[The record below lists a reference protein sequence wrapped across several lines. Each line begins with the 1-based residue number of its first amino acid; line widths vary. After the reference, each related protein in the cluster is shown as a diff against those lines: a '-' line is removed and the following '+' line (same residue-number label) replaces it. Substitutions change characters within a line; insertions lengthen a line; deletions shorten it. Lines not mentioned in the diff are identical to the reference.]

1 MIIIVHIYINFF
13 FKILIPRLNKKTD
26 SLKTINFNNM
36 GHRFGISEK
45 WGEAEG
51 TLKFGFAQGRVKTFV
66 LNMPLDRLIPSPWV
80 DLQFG

>member
-1 MIIIVHIYINFF
+1 
-13 FKILIPRLNKKTD
+13 
-26 SLKTINFNNM
+26 M

-66 LNMPLDRLIPSPWV
+66 LNMPPDRLIPSLWV